1 MSGNIFLNDVF
12 LINIDVITSKIKR
25 GKMKVTVHDVAKRA
39 GVSSATVDRV
49 LNGRKGV
56 RAVTVEHVQNAAL
69 ELGYIP
75 NRLASRLAKG
85 KKYKIGFIL
94 PQGPNY
100 FMKKL
105 ARAVDIRKESMAAEN
120 IILDV
125 VFLDIWHSHA
135 PEKLLEIAH
144 GYDALAVVAAD
155 DAKVNYAINQLSAD
169 MPVITL
175 VSDAPASNRAAYV
188 GIDNMAAG
196 RTAASLIGRFLP
208 KNQLAKIAVIM
219 GSAALRDHAER
230 KAGFEQVIHSEYP
243 YLQILPPIY
252 GYDDFEKVYTQL
264 CNLFKGHAD
273 IDAIYSLG
281 AGNRG
286 LVRLLQ
292 ERKGQKKIQVVAHEV
307 TEVSRKAL
315 IAGYFDVVL
324 SQNVES
330 EIHQSIEILLNIL
343 ENRMSKNPTKP
354 NIQVFLRDNLPL

>member
-1 MSGNIFLNDVF
+1 
-12 LINIDVITSKIKR
+12 
-25 GKMKVTVHDVAKRA
+25 MKVTVHDVAKRA

-56 RAVTVEHVQNAAL
+56 RALTVERVQNAAL
-69 ELGYIP
+69 ELGYVP

-85 KKYKIGFIL
+85 KKYQIGFIL

-105 ARAVDIRKESMAAEN
+105 AHAVEIRKEAMAAEN

-125 VFLDIWHSHA
+125 VFLDIWDSRA
-135 PEKLLEIAH
+135 PEKLLDIAH

-155 DAKVNYAINQLSAD
+155 DAKVNYVINQLSEH
-169 MPVITL
+169 MPIITL
-175 VSDAPASNRAAYV
+175 VSDAPASHRAAYV

-208 KNQLAKIAVIM
+208 KDNPAKVAIIM

-230 KAGFEQVIHSEYP
+230 KAGFEQVIHHEYP
-243 YLQILPPIY
+243 YLKILSPVY
-252 GYDDFEKVYTQL
+252 GYDDFEKVYQYL
-264 CNLFKGHAD
+264 DELFREHAD

-286 LVRLLQ
+286 LVRLLE
-292 ERKGQKKIQVVAHEV
+292 ERQNKKKIQVVAHEV

-330 EIHQSIEILLNIL
+330 EIQQSIEILLNIL
-343 ENRMSKNPTKP
+343 ENRISKNLIKP
-354 NIQVFLRDNLPL
+354 NIQIFLRDNLPL

>member
-1 MSGNIFLNDVF
+1 
-12 LINIDVITSKIKR
+12 
-25 GKMKVTVHDVAKRA
+25 MKVTVHDVAKRA

-56 RAVTVEHVQNAAL
+56 RALTVERVQNAAV
-69 ELGYIP
+69 ELGYVP

-105 ARAVDIRKESMAAEN
+105 ARAVEIRKEVMAAEN
-120 IILDV
+120 ILLDV
-125 VFLDIWHSHA
+125 VFLDIWDNQA
-135 PEKLLEIAH
+135 PEKIIEIAH
-144 GYDALAVVAAD
+144 DYEALAVVAAD
-155 DAKVNYAINQLSAD
+155 DAKVNYAINQLSEN
-169 MPVITL
+169 MPIITL
-175 VSDAPASNRAAYV
+175 VSDAPASHRAAYV

-208 KNQLAKIAVIM
+208 KDQQAKIAIVM

-230 KAGFEQVIHSEYP
+230 KAGFEQIIHNEYP
-243 YLQILPPIY
+243 YLHILPPIY
-252 GYDDFEKVYTQL
+252 GYDDYEKVYTYL
-264 CNLFKGHAD
+264 NELFKQHAD

-286 LVRLLQ
+286 LVRFLE
-292 ERKGQKKIQVVAHEV
+292 ERPAQKKIQVVAHEV

-315 IAGYFDVVL
+315 IAGYIDVVL

-330 EIHQSIEILLNIL
+330 EIQQSIEILLNIL
-343 ENRMSKNPTKP
+343 ENRINKNLTKP

>member
-1 MSGNIFLNDVF
+1 
-12 LINIDVITSKIKR
+12 
-25 GKMKVTVHDVAKRA
+25 MKVTVHDVAKRA

-56 RAVTVEHVQNAAL
+56 RALTVERVQNAAV
-69 ELGYIP
+69 ELGYVP

-105 ARAVDIRKESMAAEN
+105 ARAVEIRKEVMAAEN
-120 IILDV
+120 ILLDV
-125 VFLDIWHSHA
+125 VFLDIWDNQA
-135 PEKLLEIAH
+135 PEKIIEIAH
-144 GYDALAVVAAD
+144 DYEALAVVAAD
-155 DAKVNYAINQLSAD
+155 DAKVNYAINQLSEN
-169 MPVITL
+169 MPIITL
-175 VSDAPASNRAAYV
+175 VSDAPASHRAAYV

-208 KNQLAKIAVIM
+208 KDQQAKIAIVM

-230 KAGFEQVIHSEYP
+230 KAGFEQIIHNEYP
-243 YLQILPPIY
+243 YLHILPPIY
-252 GYDDFEKVYTQL
+252 GYDDYEKVYTYL
-264 CNLFKGHAD
+264 NELFKQHAD

-281 AGNRG
+281 AGNWG
-286 LVRLLQ
+286 LVRFLE
-292 ERKGQKKIQVVAHEV
+292 ERPTQKKIQVVAHEV

-315 IAGYFDVVL
+315 IAGYIDVVL

-330 EIHQSIEILLNIL
+330 EIQQSIEILLNIL
-343 ENRMSKNPTKP
+343 ENRINKNLTKP

>member
-1 MSGNIFLNDVF
+1 
-12 LINIDVITSKIKR
+12 
-25 GKMKVTVHDVAKRA
+25 MKVTVHDVAKRA

-56 RAVTVEHVQNAAL
+56 RALTVERVQNAAV
-69 ELGYIP
+69 ELGYVP

-105 ARAVDIRKESMAAEN
+105 ARAVEIRKEVMAAEN
-120 IILDV
+120 ILLDV
-125 VFLDIWHSHA
+125 VFLDIWDNQA
-135 PEKLLEIAH
+135 PEKIIEIAH
-144 GYDALAVVAAD
+144 DYEALAVVAAD
-155 DAKVNYAINQLSAD
+155 DAKVNYAINQLSEN
-169 MPVITL
+169 MPIITL
-175 VSDAPASNRAAYV
+175 VSDAPASHRAAYV

-208 KNQLAKIAVIM
+208 KDQQAKIAIVM

-230 KAGFEQVIHSEYP
+230 KAGFEQIIHNEYP
-243 YLQILPPIY
+243 YLHILPPIY
-252 GYDDFEKVYTQL
+252 GYDDYEKVYTYL
-264 CNLFKGHAD
+264 NELFKQHAD

-286 LVRLLQ
+286 LVRFLE
-292 ERKGQKKIQVVAHEV
+292 ERPTQKKIQVVAHEV

-315 IAGYFDVVL
+315 IAGYIDVVL

-330 EIHQSIEILLNIL
+330 EIQQSIEILLNIL
-343 ENRMSKNPTKP
+343 ENRINKNLTKP